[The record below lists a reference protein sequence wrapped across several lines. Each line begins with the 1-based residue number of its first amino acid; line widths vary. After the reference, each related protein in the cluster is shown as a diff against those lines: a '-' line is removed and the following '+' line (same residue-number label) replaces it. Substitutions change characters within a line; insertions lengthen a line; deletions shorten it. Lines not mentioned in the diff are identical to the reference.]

1 MKDGRPALQCD
12 GKSEVDAAGHGDLG
26 EGEEQ
31 GDAVEVSRQGGQS
44 RKLQY
49 LDSPA

>member
-26 EGEEQ
+26 EGEET
-31 GDAVEVSRQGGQS
+31 GDEVGEGVETIVVGEMG
-44 RKLQY
+44 
-49 LDSPA
+49 